1 MVNYYMI
8 VVGIENDSLS
18 FVMNNQIICGI
29 ILCAYGIC
37 YIIMVS
43 SILNKIKTFLNDI
56 YINIKKQTFFIV
68 YIILIGFIMYK
79 IIKNKEVRASEKFR
93 DQ

>member
-8 VVGIENDSLS
+8 LVGIENDSLS

-29 ILCAYGIC
+29 ILCSYGIC

-43 SILNKIKTFLNDI
+43 SILNTIKTFLNEI
-56 YINIKKQTFFIV
+56 YINIKNKHFLL
-68 YIILIGFIMYK
+68 YILY
-79 IIKNKEVRASEKFR
+79 
-93 DQ
+93 